1 MMLLSFLAY
10 VEIIELYF
18 FVMRSIGQDIPHTWL
33 ESGTLVSSNGRTHP
47 HIEAMIH
54 FMAFILVLKIIS
66 STIEWVLSIFMITKN
81 LSEIWEAYTL
91 PGFSLRYVEVQ
102 KLEKKKRVSFMK
114 CFGSREEIFVGKMH
128 EHE

>member
-1 MMLLSFLAY
+1 
-10 VEIIELYF
+10 
-18 FVMRSIGQDIPHTWL
+18 MRSIGQDIPHTWL
-33 ESGTLVSSNGRTHP
+33 ESGTLVSLNGRTHP

-91 PGFSLRYVEVQ
+91 PGFSLRYVEVHP
-102 KLEKKKRVSFMK
+102 KA
-114 CFGSREEIFVGKMH
+114 
-128 EHE
+128 